1 MKANGD
7 IGLMVLA
14 AGASS
19 RLGQPK
25 QLVKFEDKPLLQ
37 HILDIGKEVHVNE
50 RVLVLGAKSELIQ
63 EVIIPGTFSMI
74 HNYEWQ
80 KGMSTSIHTGLK
92 SLLSKCANLRQV
104 IIMLSDQPY
113 VTVDLINQ
121 LIASQDATKPC
132 ITTCA
137 YANQMGVPAIFSHHF
152 FEDLM
157 KLKGDQ
163 GARKLI
169 QQQLDH
175 VRTIPFSKGVIDI
188 DTPDDLGKLE

>member
-7 IGLMVLA
+7 IGLMILA

-37 HILDIGKEVHVNE
+37 HTLDIGQEVNVQE

-63 EVIIPGTFSMI
+63 EVIIPGTFSII
-74 HNYEWQ
+74 HNYEWD
-80 KGMSTSIHTGLK
+80 KGMSTSIHVGLK
-92 SLLSKCANLRQV
+92 SLEGKHTNLKHV

-113 VTVDLINQ
+113 VTIEIINQ
-121 LIASQDATKPC
+121 LIASQDAAEPC
-132 ITTCA
+132 ITTCS

-152 FEDLM
+152 FEDLL
-157 KLKGDQ
+157 KLTGDQ

-169 QQQLDH
+169 QQKLDC
-175 VRTIPFSKGVIDI
+175 VRTIPFSKGAIDI
-188 DTPDDLGKLE
+188 DTPDDLEKLE

>member
-1 MKANGD
+1 MKANEN
-7 IGLMVLA
+7 IGLLVLA

-37 HILDIGKEVHVNE
+37 HILDIGKEVNVNE

-63 EVIIPGTFSMI
+63 EVIIPGAFSI
-74 HNYEWQ
+74 VHNYDWE
-80 KGMSTSIHTGLK
+80 KGMSTSIKVGLK
-92 SLLSKCANLRQV
+92 SLQEKHTNLKHV

-113 VTVDLINQ
+113 VTIEIINQ
-121 LIASQDATKPC
+121 LIASQDDTKPC
-132 ITTCA
+132 ITTCS

-152 FEDLM
+152 FADLL
-157 KLKGDQ
+157 KLTGDQ

-169 QQQLDH
+169 QQKLDH